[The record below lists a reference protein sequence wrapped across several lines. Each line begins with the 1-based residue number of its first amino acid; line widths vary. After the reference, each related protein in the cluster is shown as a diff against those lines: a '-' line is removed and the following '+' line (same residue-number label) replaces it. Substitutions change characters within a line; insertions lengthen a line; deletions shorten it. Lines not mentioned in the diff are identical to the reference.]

1 MDIALLTAR
10 LLLALVFVVAGVA
23 KLADRAGS
31 RQAAVDFGVPV
42 SLATP
47 LGVLLPLAEL
57 AVAAALIPTI
67 TAWWGALGA
76 LALLLLFVAG
86 IGINLARGRQPD
98 CHCFGQL
105 HSAPA
110 SWSTLARNVVL
121 AAVAGFV
128 LWRGREGVGA
138 SAFGWLANLTTVQ
151 LVGIIVGIA
160 VLVLLVTQ
168 WWFLI
173 HLLRQN
179 GRLMVRLEALEGRL
193 ASSGATPSQNGSQQV
208 AGLPV
213 GSPAPTF
220 ELPDLNGEKLT
231 LDSLR
236 AS

>member
-57 AVAAALIPTI
+57 AVAAALIPTV

-76 LALLLLFVAG
+76 FALLLVFAAG

-110 SWSTLARNVVL
+110 SRATLARNGVF
-121 AAVAGFV
+121 AAVAGFI
-128 LWRGREGVGA
+128 LWGGRGGA
-138 SAFGWLANLTTVQ
+138 GTSLFGWSGSLTTVQ
-151 LVGIIVGIA
+151 LV
-160 VLVLLVTQ
+160 
-168 WWFLI
+168 
-173 HLLRQN
+173 
-179 GRLMVRLEALEGRL
+179 
-193 ASSGATPSQNGSQQV
+193 
-208 AGLPV
+208 
-213 GSPAPTF
+213 
-220 ELPDLNGEKLT
+220 
-231 LDSLR
+231 
-236 AS
+236 